1 MKRSRLIAFSL
12 LLSVACTAFAAG
24 KAEALPR
31 VPVGDLASAD
41 PAKVD
46 ITDLPLGTVQ
56 SLHETG
62 TPQLV
67 NNIAEWRL
75 EVKGAGIKRPLSLSY
90 ADLQAMPTVKK
101 KVLLV
106 CPGFFADF
114 VEWEGVPVSALLE
127 KAGASNSWV
136 NAIFTSW
143 DGYAGRFS
151 KDEVDSHLLFLAL
164 KVNGE
169 TLPAAHGY
177 PVRLVAEH
185 LYGGRWVKWITEVTV
200 E

>member
-1 MKRSRLIAFSL
+1 MKRPYLLLFSL
-12 LLSVACTAFAAG
+12 LLAVAGTALAAG
-24 KAEALPR
+24 KAEAVPR
-31 VPVGDLASAD
+31 APVGDLASAD

-62 TPQLV
+62 TPQLI

-75 EVKGAGIKRPLSLSY
+75 EVKGAAVERPLSLSY
-90 ADLQAMPTVKK
+90 ADLQAMTTVKK

-127 KAGASNSWV
+127 KAGASDSYV

-143 DGYAGRFS
+143 DGYGGRFS
-151 KDEVDSHLLFLAL
+151 KDEVDSNLLFLAL

-169 TLPAAHGY
+169 TLPVAHGY

>member
-1 MKRSRLIAFSL
+1 MKRPRLIAFSL
-12 LLSVACTAFAAG
+12 LLSVACTALAAG
-24 KAEALPR
+24 KAEAVPR
-31 VPVGDLASAD
+31 VPAGDLASAD
-41 PAKVD
+41 PAKID

-75 EVKGAGIKRPLSLSY
+75 EVKGAGIGQPLSLSY

-136 NAIFTSW
+136 NAIFNSW

-169 TLPAAHGY
+169 VLPVAHGY